1 MNISHEFMR
10 VALEEAK
17 LAGAAGDIPVGAV
30 LVKDGEV
37 LARGH
42 NRRAETG
49 DPTAH
54 AEMIVLREAGER
66 TGDWRLEG
74 TTLYVTLEPCPMC
87 AGAIALARIDG
98 VVFGASEPRAGAG
111 GSAYNILED
120 GRLGHRVD
128 VIAGVMEEECSRL
141 LQGFFDDLR

>member
-1 MNISHEFMR
+1 MKTHRDFMQI
-10 VALEEAK
+10 ALEEAE
-17 LAGAAGDIPVGAV
+17 LALEAGEIPVGAV
-30 LVKDGEV
+30 LTKDGEII
-37 LARGH
+37 ARGH
-42 NRRAETG
+42 NRRVETG

-54 AEMIVLREAGER
+54 AEVLVLQMAGRR

-74 TTLYVTLEPCPMC
+74 ATLYVTLEPCPMC
-87 AGAIALARIDG
+87 AGAIALARIKR

-120 GRLGHRVD
+120 GRLGHRVQ
-128 VIAGVMEEECSRL
+128 VIAGVMEEECGRI

>member
-1 MNISHEFMR
+1 MKISHEFMR

-17 LAGAAGDIPVGAV
+17 LAGVAGEIPVGAV

-87 AGAIALARIDG
+87 AGAIALARVET
-98 VVFGASEPRAGAG
+98 VVFGATEPKAGAG

-120 GRLGHRVD
+120 GRLGHRVR
-128 VIAGVMEEECSRL
+128 VTAGVMEKECLDL
-141 LQGFFDDLR
+141 LQRFFDELR